1 MFYVEEGY
9 CYPEEFLDLCD
20 KTAIY
25 PIKNGRRFKARRV
38 FEFGKCY
45 YWNNDHLNDIPT
57 NIEGYGNS
65 ICVNVYD
72 VKSSYIAWHTDDVN
86 KIKNNLVESYS
97 FAKNNNDKNK
107 ILAVMEFKRKDGK
120 KFSINLRDGMKVTW
134 DLQKHTDEE
143 IQHRV
148 GKTLV
153 PRINITRRDLK

>member
-1 MFYVEEGY
+1 M
-9 CYPEEFLDLCD
+9 
-20 KTAIY
+20 
-25 PIKNGRRFKARRV
+25 
-38 FEFGKCY
+38 
-45 YWNNDHLNDIPT
+45 
-57 NIEGYGNS
+57 
-65 ICVNVYD
+65 
-72 VKSSYIAWHTDDVN
+72 N

-97 FAKNNNDKNK
+97 FAKNDSDKNK